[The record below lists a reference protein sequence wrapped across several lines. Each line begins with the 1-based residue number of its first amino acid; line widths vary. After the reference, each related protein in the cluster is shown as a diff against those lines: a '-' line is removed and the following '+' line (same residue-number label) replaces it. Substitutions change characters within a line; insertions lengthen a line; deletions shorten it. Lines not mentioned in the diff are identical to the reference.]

1 MSTGV
6 AQSPNFQWEVQ
17 KKDTSA
23 ESLVSHLFWLLHP
36 RITVNLTVKEKE
48 MSILVCKSE
57 LVSLIFKRESRSEMK
72 QRGGNTPTRGSE
84 MWKHWV
90 EFFLLLAVTD
100 GRPKKK

>member
-1 MSTGV
+1 
-6 AQSPNFQWEVQ
+6 
-17 KKDTSA
+17 
-23 ESLVSHLFWLLHP
+23 
-36 RITVNLTVKEKE
+36 
-48 MSILVCKSE
+48 
-57 LVSLIFKRESRSEMK
+57 MK